1 MSKTHTREPI
11 QGDTVEQIEN
21 DTSTSILEHVG
32 MNKAGFMALIVL
44 AILPLIPPF
53 NQEYLVRWMIV
64 GLFMAAQTVAFNFTN
79 GYISIVNFGFAAFV
93 GLGAYTSGILS
104 TKLGI
109 SPWLTIFMGAIPPAL
124 VGFLTGILTL
134 RLRGIYAAIMAWF
147 VGLALMGLATKMIWL
162 TEGPMGLNCPQLLD
176 STSNVPYFYVILV
189 MFLVVYIVLN
199 KIVQSHA
206 GLAFIAIGQNMDA
219 ARTSGINP
227 TFYRVLNFTV
237 SCTFAGWLGGFY
249 AHYYGIL
256 MPDLLH
262 TTKTV
267 EVLVIGYL
275 GGRFTLWGGAVV
287 AIPFVFV
294 MELVRSSTS
303 DMPGVNLIFYGLF
316 LIVIM
321 IYYPGGLAHFYENF
335 KASTH
340 ASFLG
345 RLFNRKAKQ
354 EEINT

>member
-1 MSKTHTREPI
+1 M
-11 QGDTVEQIEN
+11 
-21 DTSTSILEHVG
+21 
-32 MNKAGFMALIVL
+32 
-44 AILPLIPPF
+44 
-53 NQEYLVRWMIV
+53 
-64 GLFMAAQTVAFNFTN
+64 
-79 GYISIVNFGFAAFV
+79 
-93 GLGAYTSGILS
+93 GLGAYTSDILS
-104 TKLGI
+104 TKLGF
-109 SPWLTIFMGAIPPAL
+109 SPWITIFLAAIPPAL

-147 VGLALMGLATKMIWL
+147 VGLALMGLITKMVWL
-162 TEGPMGLNCPQLLD
+162 TEGPLGLNCPLLLK
-176 STSNVPYFYVILV
+176 STSNVPYFYIMLV

-227 TFYRVLNFTV
+227 TFYRVLNFTI
-237 SCTFAGWLGGFY
+237 SCAFAGWIGGFY

-262 TTKTV
+262 TSKTV

-275 GGRFTLWGGAVV
+275 GGRFVLWGGAVA

-316 LIVIM
+316 LILIM
-321 IYYPGGLAHFYENF
+321 IYYPGGLAHFYENL
-335 KASTH
+335 KAGRNT
-340 ASFLG
+340 SFLG
-345 RLFNRKAKQ
+345 KLFGRKPKT
-354 EEINT
+354 EKIKV